1 METFSIKYLIERYS
15 KSSGRSKEA
24 ARNIVLSFFAKG
36 ISVIS
41 SLLIVPLTIHY
52 VNPTQYGIWL
62 TLSSIIGWVTFF
74 DLGLGNGFRNRFVEA
89 KAQEDLELAKNYLST
104 TYFAV
109 AGLVFTV
116 FIVLFIGNRFV
127 DWAAFLNVETSY
139 NEELSG
145 IFVILAFFFC
155 LSMVANLV
163 CTMFTADQKAGLAS
177 LIQGGGQFLALI
189 ALWILTRV
197 SEGSLTNLALYF
209 AGIPCLFTVLVSIL
223 VYSSDSYRVLSPKI
237 SNIRIGLLRN
247 IMGLGMRFFM
257 IYLCMILVFQIINV
271 VISRELGPEAV
282 TEYNIAY
289 KYFSVI
295 NMVVN
300 IIVLPFWSAFTD
312 AYQKGDIIWMKKVVK
327 GLERFWFFS
336 SFAIL
341 VMLIVSNWVYRIWV
355 GSDVMIDYS
364 LSVAIAIYMIIN
376 NLGAIY
382 LNLINGIGTVR
393 IQLIVYF
400 IFAVI
405 SWPLMVF
412 LGREYGIVG
421 IVLVPTMALLMLTT
435 LAKLQLH
442 KIMDNTA
449 KGIWT
454 K

>member
-1 METFSIKYLIERYS
+1 MIWPINLLTDRFSN
-15 KSSGRSKEA
+15 SSGRSKEA
-24 ARNIVLSFFAKG
+24 MRNIILSFFAKG
-36 ISVIS
+36 ISVAS

-62 TLSSIIGWVTFF
+62 TLSSIIGWVAFF
-74 DLGLGNGFRNRFVEA
+74 DLGFGNGFRNRFAEA
-89 KAQEDLELAKNYLST
+89 KAQGDLELAKNYLST

-109 AGLVFTV
+109 AGIVFVV
-116 FIVLFIGNRFV
+116 FFVILIGNRFV
-127 DWAAFLNVETSY
+127 DWASFLNIDSSY
-139 NEELSG
+139 NEELSA

-155 LSMVANLV
+155 FSMVANLV
-163 CTMFTADQKAGLAS
+163 CTMLTADQKAGLAS

-189 ALWILTRV
+189 ALWILTRL

-209 AGIPCLFTVLVSIL
+209 AGIPCLFTVFVSII
-223 VYSSDSYRVLSPKI
+223 VYSSGSYRVLLPQVSKIKI
-237 SNIRIGLLRN
+237 SLLRD
-247 IMGLGMRFFM
+247 IMGLGIQFFI

-295 NMVVN
+295 NMVIN
-300 IIVLPFWSAFTD
+300 IIVLPFWSAFTN
-312 AYQKGDIIWMKKVVK
+312 AYQTGDILWMKKVVK
-327 GLERFWFFS
+327 VLERFWFVS
-336 SFAIL
+336 SIATL
-341 VMLIVSNWVYRIWV
+341 MMLIFSNWVYKIWV
-355 GSDVMIDYS
+355 GSDVVIDFS

-393 IQLIVYF
+393 IQMIVYF
-400 IFAVI
+400 VFALL
-405 SWPLMVF
+405 SWPLMVL
-412 LGREYGIVG
+412 LGREYGVVG
-421 IVLVPTMALLMLTT
+421 IVFVPTMALVMLAT

-442 KIMDNTA
+442 RIMDNTA
-449 KGIWT
+449 EGIWA

>member
-1 METFSIKYLIERYS
+1 MIRPINLLTDRFSN
-15 KSSGRSKEA
+15 SSGRSKEA
-24 ARNIVLSFFAKG
+24 MRNIVLSFFAKG
-36 ISVIS
+36 ISVVS

-62 TLSSIIGWVTFF
+62 TLSSIIGWVAFF
-74 DLGLGNGFRNRFVEA
+74 DLGLGNGFRNRFAEA
-89 KAQEDLELAKNYLST
+89 KAQGDFELAKKYLST

-109 AGLVFTV
+109 AGIVIVVFLV
-116 FIVLFIGNRFV
+116 ILIGNIFV
-127 DWAAFLNVETSY
+127 DWASFLNVETSY
-139 NEELSG
+139 HEELSG

-163 CTMFTADQKAGLAS
+163 CTMLTADQKVGLAS

-189 ALWILTRV
+189 ALWILTRL

-209 AGIPCLFTVLVSIL
+209 AGIPCLFTVSVSIL
-223 VYSSDSYRVLSPKI
+223 VYSSNSYRVLSPKI
-237 SNIRIGLLRN
+237 SNIRIGLLRD
-247 IMGLGMRFFM
+247 IMGLGIQFFM

-282 TEYNIAY
+282 TEYNISY
-289 KYFSVI
+289 KYFSVV

-312 AYQKGDIIWMKKVVK
+312 AYQKGDILWMKKVVK

-341 VMLIVSNWVYRIWV
+341 VMLIVSDWVYKIWV
-355 GSDVMIDYS
+355 GSAVVIDFS
-364 LSVAIAIYMIIN
+364 LSVAIAIFMIIN

-393 IQLIVYF
+393 IQLMVYF
-400 IFAVI
+400 VFAI
-405 SWPLMVF
+405 LSWPLMVF
-412 LGREYGIVG
+412 LGREYGVVG

-442 KIMDNTA
+442 RIMENTA
-449 KGIWT
+449 TGVWAK
-454 K
+454 

>member
-1 METFSIKYLIERYS
+1 MISPFNFITEKYS
-15 KSSGRSKEA
+15 HSSGRSKEA
-24 ARNIVLSFFAKG
+24 IRNIILSLFAKG
-36 ISVIS
+36 ISVAS

-62 TLSSIIGWVTFF
+62 TLSSIIGWVAFF
-74 DLGLGNGFRNRFVEA
+74 DLGLGNGFRNRYAEA
-89 KAQEDLELAKNYLST
+89 KAQGDLELAKKYLST

-109 AGLVFTV
+109 AGIVFVVFLV
-116 FIVLFIGNRFV
+116 ILIGNRFV
-127 DWAAFLNVETSY
+127 DWASFLNVETSY

-163 CTMFTADQKAGLAS
+163 CTMLTADQKAGLAS

-189 ALWILTRV
+189 ALWILTRL

-209 AGIPCLFTVLVSIL
+209 AGIPCLFTVFVSII
-223 VYSSDSYRVLSPKI
+223 VYSSGSYRVLLPQVSNIKI
-237 SNIRIGLLRN
+237 SLLRD
-247 IMGLGMRFFM
+247 IMGLGIQFFI

-289 KYFSVI
+289 KYFSVV

-312 AYQKGDIIWMKKVVK
+312 AYHKRDIIWMKKVIK
-327 GLERFWFFS
+327 GLERFWFLS

-341 VMLIVSNWVYRIWV
+341 IMLIVSNWVYRIWV
-355 GSDVMIDYS
+355 GYDVMIDYS
-364 LSVAIAIYMIIN
+364 LSVAIAIYIIIN

-400 IFAVI
+400 VFAVI

-421 IVLVPTMALLMLTT
+421 IVLLPIMALLVLTT

-442 KIMDNTA
+442 RIIDNKA
-449 KGIWT
+449 EGIWA